1 MDLDVKNMIKNQLI
15 KRNIADKNVLEAM
28 KKVPRH
34 LFVSNVQ
41 RTFAYGDNPLPIG
54 HEQTISQ
61 PYIVAFMT
69 EVLDVQP
76 HHTVLEIG
84 TGCGYQTAVLSLLA
98 KKVISLELIKNLA
111 DSAKTRLEKLQYNNI
126 DIFCGNGKNGWD
138 YSAPYDRIIATASP
152 SKIPIALI
160 NQLDLEGKMI
170 LPVGPDVNCQY
181 LQIITKNKKGFTQ
194 TKKSL
199 PVRFVPM
206 I

>member
-1 MDLDVKNMIKNQLI
+1 MDLDVKNMIKNQLT

-28 KKVPRH
+28 KKVLRH

-54 HEQTISQ
+54 HGQTISQ

-76 HHTVLEIG
+76 HHKVLEIG

-111 DSAKTRLEKLQYNNI
+111 DSAKTRLEKLQCNNV

-152 SKIPIALI
+152 SKIPIVLI
-160 NQLDLEGKMI
+160 SQLGLEGKIPGM
-170 LPVGPDVNCQY
+170 V
-181 LQIITKNKKGFTQ
+181 
-194 TKKSL
+194 KSSW
-199 PVRFVPM
+199 
-206 I
+206 

>member
-98 KKVISLELIKNLA
+98 KKVISLELIKSLA
-111 DSAKTRLEKLQYNNI
+111 DSAKTRLEKLQYNNV

-138 YSAPYDRIIATASP
+138 YSAPYDRIIATSAP

-160 NQLDLEGKMI
+160 NQLDLKGKMI
-170 LPVGPDVNCQY
+170 LPVGPDVNRQY